1 MEDSQEHQEPVK
13 DSSDISKN
21 QQEATPSS
29 ESSQNQQELTWELM
43 DEAILFWEKVYK
55 NTQNEVSKKLN
66 GKIIT

>member
-1 MEDSQEHQEPVK
+1 
-13 DSSDISKN
+13 
-21 QQEATPSS
+21 
-29 ESSQNQQELTWELM
+29 M